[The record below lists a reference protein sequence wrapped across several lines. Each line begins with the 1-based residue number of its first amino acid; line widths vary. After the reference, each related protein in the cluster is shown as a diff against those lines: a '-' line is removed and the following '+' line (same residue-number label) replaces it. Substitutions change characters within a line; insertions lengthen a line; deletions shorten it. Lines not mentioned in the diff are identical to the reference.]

1 MAKWATLFGFRKEK
15 NVEIKN
21 QYGVVLYSS
30 AKSRSIKICLGAAIW
45 ERANLQGADL
55 QGANLRGADLR
66 GADLQGA
73 NLRGADL
80 RGATLRGGVK
90 LRGLARRASRGDGY
104 EFFLWETEVGW
115 RVMAGCRFFTLGGAW
130 VHWEKTRGGT
140 PLGEESLDIL
150 TMFQIYVDRQEESK

>member
-45 ERANLQGADL
+45 ERANLQ
-55 QGANLRGADLR
+55 